1 MTKPIYIGDTALG
14 RKRQVEKMKLN
25 AAINSMSREEREER
39 EEVRKK
45 LKVADEMEV
54 TEVPAP
60 AVAIRPNL
68 GGPSTEP
75 TQATESVPSVPEE
88 EPKEE
93 DLSLHLAAI

>member
-25 AAINSMSREEREER
+25 AAINSMSREEREE
-39 EEVRKK
+39 VRKK

-60 AVAIRPNL
+60 AVAIRPSL

-75 TQATESVPSVPEE
+75 TQATESVPSVPKE